1 MKEGIYMSNQNYI
14 MEMLELK
21 DNNVTFKENFYYKE
35 KIKGIIYKIFEGY
48 LSYKPKL
55 CPNCGVIFD
64 NKFEKHGFI
73 TSNIKIPD
81 VSGYKTILRLHKQRY
96 LCKHCNKAFTLSTS
110 ITNYGCFISNNT
122 KHKIAKDL
130 VKKRSEKD
138 IASDNNV
145 SPNTVERIMDSYY
158 ESQKIYKHYLPKVL
172 SFDEFKSVKSAD
184 GAMSFHMCNGITGQT
199 IDIIEDRR
207 LDNLIKYF
215 YYYDYKARSRVQFII
230 IDMYSPYVSLIKK
243 MFPNANIIIDKF
255 HLTQLISRSLN
266 KTRIMTMKKHKQHHR
281 KFKRYWK
288 LILKSRDELDSS
300 KWKRF
305 TCFKNLMTT
314 TDVVDSLVNLDNE
327 LKETYILYQDLLY
340 SFKKNNYDL
349 LKKTLNKQNT
359 NISSY
364 MKTSIKTLLEFL
376 PHIKNTF
383 NNNYHNG
390 FIEGNNNFI
399 KVIKRIAFGFR
410 SFRRF
415 KARIMICK
423 GLIKIKKIANA

>member
-1 MKEGIYMSNQNYI
+1 MSNQNYI

-64 NKFEKHGFI
+64 NKVEKHGFI

-314 TDVVDSLVNLDNE
+314 TDVVDFLVNLDNE

-399 KVIKRIAFGFR
+399 KVIKRISFGFR
-410 SFRRF
+410 SFIRF

>member
-1 MKEGIYMSNQNYI
+1 MSNQNYI
-14 MEMLELK
+14 AEMLELK
-21 DNNVTFKENFYYKE
+21 DNNVIFKENCYYKE
-35 KIKGIIYKIFEGY
+35 KINGITHKIFEGY
-48 LSYKPKL
+48 LSYKPKF
-55 CPNCGVIFD
+55 CSKCGVLFD
-64 NKFEKHGFI
+64 DKFEKHGFI
-73 TSNIKIPD
+73 ISDIKIPE

-96 LCKHCNKAFTLSTS
+96 LCKHCNKAFTLSS
-110 ITNYGCFISNNT
+110 PITNYGCFISNNT

-130 VKKRSEKD
+130 IKKRSEKD
-138 IASDNNV
+138 IALDNNV
-145 SPNTVERIMDSYY
+145 SPNTVERIIDSYY
-158 ESQKIYKHYLPKVL
+158 ETQKLYKYYLPEVL
-172 SFDEFKSVKSAD
+172 SFDEFKSVKNAD

-199 IDIIEDRR
+199 IDIIEDRQ

-215 YYYDYKARSRVQFII
+215 FYYDYKARSRVKFII

-266 KTRIMTMKKHKQHHR
+266 KTRIMIMKKHKQHYR

-288 LILKSRDELDSS
+288 LILKPRMDLDAS
-300 KWKRF
+300 KWKKF
-305 TCFKNLMTT
+305 TCFKHLMTT
-314 TDVVDSLVNLDNE
+314 IDVVDFLINLDDV
-327 LKETYILYQDLLY
+327 LKETYWVYQNLLY
-340 SFKKNNYDL
+340 AFKKNNFNL
-349 LKKTLNKQNT
+349 LYNTLNKQN
-359 NISSY
+359 NNVSSY

-376 PHIKNTF
+376 PYIKNTF

>member
-1 MKEGIYMSNQNYI
+1 MSNQNYI

-64 NKFEKHGFI
+64 NKVEKHGFI

-314 TDVVDSLVNLDNE
+314 TDVVDFLVNLDNE